1 VEAMP
6 WEMSSRVADRFRV
19 GRVFLAG
26 DAAHTMP
33 PTGGLGGQTAI
44 QDGYDLAW
52 KLALVIGGHAGP
64 GLLAS
69 YEAERKPIA
78 ELTVAA
84 QTAAY
89 AARMRPDRA
98 DLTASKE
105 TDYLGVAFGYR
116 YRSQVIISEQPDDGA
131 PTIDPLHPTGAPGT
145 RAPHVALARA
155 GIT

>member
-1 VEAMP
+1 
-6 WEMSSRVADRFRV
+6 
-19 GRVFLAG
+19 
-26 DAAHTMP
+26 
-33 PTGGLGGQTAI
+33 
-44 QDGYDLAW
+44 
-52 KLALVIGGHAGP
+52 
-64 GLLAS
+64 
-69 YEAERKPIA
+69 EAERKPIA

-155 GIT
+155 GITGSTLDLIGCDFVLIAGSRGRAWASAGKAIAEGARLPLATYCVGEDILDADANLGVLYGIEEDGA